1 MKELQKRIGE
11 YNQEIGELISKKTF
25 SRKRMQKA
33 NETNDSI
40 AWEKEWDIQHSLNKK
55 IEKLEK
61 ETRVLEQALAIL
73 VGVDNWEDIR

>member
-11 YNQEIGELISKKTF
+11 NNQIIGGLVSKKAL
-25 SRKRMQKA
+25 SRKEQLRAKE
-33 NETNDSI
+33 NNDGYT
-40 AWEKEWDIQHSLNKK
+40 WEVEYDKQAKLSKQ

-73 VGVDNWEDIR
+73 VGVDNWEEII

>member
-11 YNQEIGELISKKTF
+11 NNQIIGSLVSKKAI
-25 SRKRMQKA
+25 SRKEQLRAK
-33 NETNDSI
+33 ESNDGYT
-40 AWEKEWDIQHSLNKK
+40 WEVEYDKQAKLSKQ

>member
-11 YNQEIGELISKKTF
+11 NNQIIGSLVNKKAL
-25 SRKRMQKA
+25 SRKEQQRA
-33 NETNDSI
+33 VENNDGYT
-40 AWEKEWDIQHSLNKK
+40 WEVEYDKQAKLSKQ

>member
-11 YNQEIGELISKKTF
+11 NNQIIGSLVNKKAL
-25 SRKRMQKA
+25 SRKEQQRA
-33 NETNDSI
+33 TENNDSYT
-40 AWEKEWDIQHSLNKK
+40 WEVEYDKQAKLSKQ